1 MKQTMVAV
9 QILVVIT
16 SLLAA
21 GKLNSQTDEQLL
33 QEAIQV
39 IRDFVGDQLLTPLF
53 TGEENEVFFF
63 EGPHRI
69 FEFDWIPGYYYIKV
83 RVSPS
88 PISVVRWSKTEDTWL
103 PYVNTNL
110 PEKSD
115 KELLTLAQNY
125 AISNF
130 PGWNDFPFWQSKI
143 AGRIKESGYSK
154 IVRTRTIWFQPYFVN
169 DNGDKIIFAPAACTV
184 RIEPYEGRIVSFSW
198 AYNLKMTLPSSQLNP
213 TISPLEAEA
222 IAEQEVR
229 EWVAQ
234 QLAEAG
240 YSIPNNVV
248 FKATLSDP
256 NDPDQGWWGDSR
268 LVIGAT
274 ETSGLRLAYRID
286 KIQAKNVNTGEIL
299 DEWIY
304 ALIDAHTGEILRY
317 PDRVSAL
324 SESPLMSRHTFIPSN
339 RFFVAGISILIIVT
353 ILVILCILLYMQ
365 KSKINPS
372 CHFNKGGER
381 DSPNRP

>member
-1 MKQTMVAV
+1 MKQTMVTV
-9 QILVVIT
+9 QILVVIM
-16 SLLAA
+16 SLLVA

-39 IRDFVGDQLLTPLF
+39 VRDFVGDQSLTPLF
-53 TGEENEVFFF
+53 TGEENRIFFF

-69 FEFDWIPGYYYIKV
+69 FEFFWIPGYSYIKV
-83 RVSPS
+83 RVNPMPVS
-88 PISVVRWSKTEDTWL
+88 IVRWSKTEDTWL

-110 PEKSD
+110 PEKND

-125 AISNF
+125 AILNF

-143 AGRIKESGYSK
+143 VGRIKESGYGK
-154 IVRTRTIWFQPYFVN
+154 IVRIRIIWFQPYFVN
-169 DNGDKIIFAPAACTV
+169 DNGDKIIFVPAACTV
-184 RIEPYEGRIVSFSW
+184 CIEPYEGHIVSFSW
-198 AYNLKMTLPSSQLNP
+198 AYNLKMTLPRSQLNP

-222 IAEQEVR
+222 IAEQKVR

-234 QLAEAG
+234 QLAKAG
-240 YSIPNNVV
+240 YSIPNDVV
-248 FKATLSDP
+248 FEATLSDP

-324 SESPLMSRHTFIPSN
+324 PESPLRSHHSFIPSN
-339 RFFVAGISILIIVT
+339 RFLAAGIFILIVIT
-353 ILVILCILLYMQ
+353 ILVILCTLLYMRR
-365 KSKINPS
+365 KEIL
-372 CHFNKGGER
+372 FL
-381 DSPNRP
+381 